1 MIAECMTKHK
11 GIWYLPGEIIPE
23 DIIPEEPAMEEPA
36 MEEQPDDEPGYTKTS
51 IKRMPVDELKKLAS
65 EKGIE
70 DAENATG
77 EQLKDALIAMMGL

>member
-23 DIIPEEPAMEEPA
+23 DIIPEESAMA
-36 MEEQPDDEPGYTKTS
+36 EQPDDEPGYTKTA

>member
-1 MIAECMTKHK
+1 MVAECMTKHK

-23 DIIPEEPAMEEPA
+23 DIIPEEPAMEE
-36 MEEQPDDEPGYTKTS
+36 QPEDESGYTKTA
-51 IKRMPVDELKKLAS
+51 IKRMPVDELRKLAT

>member
-1 MIAECMTKHK
+1 MVAECMTKHK

-23 DIIPEEPAMEEPA
+23 EIIPGDITPEEPAMEEL
-36 MEEQPDDEPGYTKTS
+36 PDDELVYTKTA
-51 IKRMPVDELKKLAS
+51 IKRMPVDELKKLAT

>member
-11 GIWYLPGEIIPE
+11 GIWYLPGEVIPE
-23 DIIPEEPAMEEPA
+23 DIISEEPTMA
-36 MEEQPDDEPGYTKTS
+36 EQPDDEPGYTKTS
-51 IKRMPVDELKKLAS
+51 IKRMPVDELKKLAT

>member
-1 MIAECMTKHK
+1 MVAECMTKHK
-11 GIWYLPGEIIPE
+11 GIWYLPGEV
-23 DIIPEEPAMEEPA
+23 IPEEPAMEEHT
-36 MEEQPDDEPGYTKTS
+36 DGPGYTKTA
-51 IKRMPVDELKKLAS
+51 IKRMPVDELKKLAT

>member
-1 MIAECMTKHK
+1 MVAECMTKHK
-11 GIWYLPGEIIPE
+11 GIWYLPGEV
-23 DIIPEEPAMEEPA
+23 IPEEPAMEEHT
-36 MEEQPDDEPGYTKTS
+36 DDQGYTKTA
-51 IKRMPVDELKKLAS
+51 IKRMPVDELKKLAT

>member
-1 MIAECMTKHK
+1 MVAECMTKHK
-11 GIWYLPGEIIPE
+11 GIWYLPGEV
-23 DIIPEEPAMEEPA
+23 IPEEPAMEEHT
-36 MEEQPDDEPGYTKTS
+36 DDPGYTKTA
-51 IKRMPVDELKKLAS
+51 IKRMPVDELRKLAS

>member
-11 GIWYLPGEIIPE
+11 GIWYLPGEV
-23 DIIPEEPAMEEPA
+23 IPEEPAMEEHT
-36 MEEQPDDEPGYTKTS
+36 DDPGYTKTA
-51 IKRMPVDELKKLAS
+51 IKRMPVDELKKLAT

-70 DAENATG
+70 DVENATG

>member
-1 MIAECMTKHK
+1 MVAECMTKHK
-11 GIWYLPGEIIPE
+11 GIWYLPGEV
-23 DIIPEEPAMEEPA
+23 IPEEPAMEEHT
-36 MEEQPDDEPGYTKTS
+36 DYPGYTKTA

-77 EQLKDALIAMMGL
+77 EQLKDALIAIMGL

>member
-23 DIIPEEPAMEEPA
+23 DIIPEEPAMEE
-36 MEEQPDDEPGYTKTS
+36 QPDDEPVYTKTS
-51 IKRMPVDELKKLAS
+51 IKRMPVDELKKLAT

-70 DAENATG
+70 DAEHATG

>member
-11 GIWYLPGEIIPE
+11 GIWYLPGEV
-23 DIIPEEPAMEEPA
+23 IPEEQAMEEHT
-36 MEEQPDDEPGYTKTS
+36 DDPGYTKTE
-51 IKRMPVDELKKLAS
+51 IKRMPVDELKKLAT

>member
-11 GIWYLPGEIIPE
+11 GIWYLPGEVIPE
-23 DIIPEEPAMEEPA
+23 DIISEEPA
-36 MEEQPDDEPGYTKTS
+36 MEEQPEDEPVYTKTA
-51 IKRMPVDELKKLAS
+51 IKRMPVDELKKLAT

>member
-11 GIWYLPGEIIPE
+11 GIWYLPGE
-23 DIIPEEPAMEEPA
+23 DIPEEPAMEEHT
-36 MEEQPDDEPGYTKTS
+36 DDPVYTKTE
-51 IKRMPVDELKKLAS
+51 IKRMPVDELKKLAT

-77 EQLKDALIAMMGL
+77 KQLKDALIAMMGL

>member
-1 MIAECMTKHK
+1 MVAECMTKHK

-23 DIIPEEPAMEEPA
+23 EPA
-36 MEEQPDDEPGYTKTS
+36 MEEQPDDEPVYTKTA
-51 IKRMPVDELKKLAS
+51 IKRMPIDELKKLAS

>member
-1 MIAECMTKHK
+1 MVAECMTKHK
-11 GIWYLPGEIIPE
+11 GIWYLPGEV
-23 DIIPEEPAMEEPA
+23 IPEEPAMEEHT
-36 MEEQPDDEPGYTKTS
+36 DDPVYTKTA

>member
-11 GIWYLPGEIIPE
+11 GIWYLPGEVIPEEIIPE
-23 DIIPEEPAMEEPA
+23 DIISEEPTMA
-36 MEEQPDDEPGYTKTS
+36 EQSDDEPGYTKTA
-51 IKRMPVDELKKLAS
+51 IKRMPVDELKKLAT

>member
-1 MIAECMTKHK
+1 MVAECMTKHK

-23 DIIPEEPAMEEPA
+23 EPEQH
-36 MEEQPDDEPGYTKTS
+36 EEQEESYTKTA
-51 IKRMPVDELKKLAS
+51 IKRMPVDELKKLAT

-77 EQLKDALIAMMGL
+77 EQLKDALITIMGL

>member
-23 DIIPEEPAMEEPA
+23 DIIPGEPA
-36 MEEQPDDEPGYTKTS
+36 MEEQPDDEPGYTKTA
-51 IKRMPVDELKKLAS
+51 IKRMPVDELKKLAT

>member
-1 MIAECMTKHK
+1 MVAECMTKHK

-23 DIIPEEPAMEEPA
+23 DIISEEPTMA
-36 MEEQPDDEPGYTKTS
+36 EQPDDDPGYTKTS
-51 IKRMPVDELKKLAS
+51 IKRMPVDELKKLAT

-77 EQLKDALIAMMGL
+77 EQLKDALIAMVK

>member
-1 MIAECMTKHK
+1 MVAECMTKHK
-11 GIWYLPGEIIPE
+11 GIWYLPGEV
-23 DIIPEEPAMEEPA
+23 IPEEPAMEEHPEEPA
-36 MEEQPDDEPGYTKTS
+36 MEEHPEEPGYTKTA
-51 IKRMPVDELKKLAS
+51 IKRMPVDELKKLAT

>member
-1 MIAECMTKHK
+1 
-11 GIWYLPGEIIPE
+11 
-23 DIIPEEPAMEEPA
+23 MEEHT
-36 MEEQPDDEPGYTKTS
+36 DDPGYTKTA
-51 IKRMPVDELKKLAS
+51 IKRMPVDELKKLAT

>member
-11 GIWYLPGEIIPE
+11 GIWYLPGEV
-23 DIIPEEPAMEEPA
+23 IPEEPAMEEHT
-36 MEEQPDDEPGYTKTS
+36 DDPVYTKTE